1 MASKYLFI
9 LFQVVIQPVDLFPH
23 TTHYMTLILFMRVS
37 QPDLLYPH
45 RANMDVY
52 YDKLPPHVSSDLEK
66 NINSNLPTANISVN
80 QNASARYYTGY
91 TNYMQPHLSANK
103 EAGLSEEQ
111 KFWLEQMINKDS
123 KQGYR

>member
-1 MASKYLFI
+1 MTSKYLFN

-66 NINSNLPTANISVN
+66 NIYSNLPTANISVN
-80 QNASARYYTGY
+80 QNASAGYYTGY

>member
-1 MASKYLFI
+1 MTSKYLFN

-37 QPDLLYPH
+37 QPDLLY
-45 RANMDVY
+45 
-52 YDKLPPHVSSDLEK
+52 
-66 NINSNLPTANISVN
+66 
-80 QNASARYYTGY
+80 
-91 TNYMQPHLSANK
+91 MQPHLSADK